1 MSEQYIS
8 SSPQDEQV
16 DVDADAYY
24 GEPVESW
31 SQHIEKVGNN
41 KKLEE
46 FEKFVNFFKRDAAI
60 KKTLVGLAPTEDDYY
75 DPVSYQDRLYK
86 GFEDISFDL
95 RAIMQDYHQSDEL
108 EKRLESIKIGV
119 IHSSGYEELK
129 DTYREDFA
137 DMRSSFV
144 DDVKKETVG
153 YYLWRN
159 PYSLDKKA
167 KSINEILH
175 LIHSSIVNNENILQ
189 SLPVLA
195 SKDDGEV
202 KLYGTEKT
210 DSLVARE
217 IFELI
222 KGVDASST
230 IDIVSL
236 KDRILMMVRDRGHAL
251 TMDIQKDPDG
261 KYYAN
266 YFIPKICNVEKVNQL
281 PGVNKVTVEDRDQ
294 TKDATTGTFAIGSE
308 NVARSVVGFIDTV
321 PTDDD
326 IVRKAMPWD
335 APRQE
340 G

>member
-8 SSPQDEQV
+8 STPQDEQV
-16 DVDADAYY
+16 DVDAYY
-24 GEPVESW
+24 GEPVEPW
-31 SQHIEKVGNN
+31 SQHIEKVGDNE
-41 KKLEE
+41 KLKN
-46 FEKFVNFFKRDAAI
+46 FEKFVNFFKKDAAI
-60 KKTLVGLAPTEDDYY
+60 KKTLVGLTPTEDDYY
-75 DPVSYQDRLYK
+75 DPVSYQDRLCK

-95 RAIMQDYHQSDEL
+95 HGIMQDYYQSEEI
-108 EKRLESIKIGV
+108 EKRLKSIQISV
-119 IHSSGYEELK
+119 THSSGYEELK

-144 DDVKKETVG
+144 NDVKKETVG
-153 YYLWRN
+153 YYLWGN
-159 PYSLDKKA
+159 AHSLDRKA

-202 KLYGTEKT
+202 RLYGTEKT

-236 KDRILMMVRDRGHAL
+236 KDRILMMARDRGHAL
-251 TMDIQKDPDG
+251 TMDIQKDPNG

-281 PGVNKVTVEDRDQ
+281 PGVSKIAVEDRDQ
-294 TKDATTGTFAIGSE
+294 TKDAATGTFAIDGE
-308 NVARSVVGFIDTV
+308 NVAQSVVDFIDTV